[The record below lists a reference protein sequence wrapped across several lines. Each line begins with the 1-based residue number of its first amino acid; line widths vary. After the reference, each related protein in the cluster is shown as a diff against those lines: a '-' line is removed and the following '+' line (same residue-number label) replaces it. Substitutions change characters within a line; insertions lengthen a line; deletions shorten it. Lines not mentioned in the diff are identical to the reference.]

1 MYRILKGIGLILVG
15 LVGLAALAL
24 GVVYFITEAQLNKIY
39 EISVEPILIPSD
51 SAAVARGKHLV
62 TTLGLCAECHGD
74 NLAGETFDEG
84 PIVGRIAVPNLTA
97 GQGGV
102 GRTFTDTDWVRALR
116 HGVRPN
122 GKPLIDMPSN
132 YYYHFSDAD
141 LKAVIAYL
149 KTLPPRDNQL
159 PPLEVGPLARI
170 FILQDPSLVPA
181 QVIDHTGPRP
191 AAPEPGVTVEYG
203 QYLTHFC
210 RPCHGENLAGE
221 SGAGA
226 GQNLTPGGE
235 LATWTEADFIST
247 IRTGVNPQGRKLDSE
262 MMPWPSLGKLSDDE
276 LKAIWLYLQSLPP
289 VTAEGQ

>member
-1 MYRILKGIGLILVG
+1 MYRILKGVGFILGG

-24 GVVYFITEAQLNKIY
+24 GVVYFITEAQLNKTY
-39 EISVEPILIPSD
+39 QISAEPLVIPSD
-51 SAAVARGKHLV
+51 SAVVARGKHLV
-62 TTLGLCAECHGD
+62 TTVGLCAECHGD
-74 NLAGETFDEG
+74 NLAGQTFDEG
-84 PIVGRIAVPNLTA
+84 PLVGLISVPNLTA
-97 GQGGV
+97 GQGGI

-116 HGVRPN
+116 HGLHPN
-122 GKPLIDMPSN
+122 DKPVIDMPSN

-141 LKAVIAYL
+141 LKAIIAYL
-149 KTLPPRDNQL
+149 KTLPPQDNQL

-170 FILQDPSLVPA
+170 FILQDPSLLPA
-181 QVIDHTGPRP
+181 QVIDHSGPRP

-226 GQNLTPGGE
+226 GQNLTSGGE
-235 LATWTEADFIST
+235 LATWTEADFMNT
-247 IRTGVNPQGRKLDSE
+247 LRTGVNPQGRKLDPK

-289 VTAEGQ
+289 VADEA

>member
-1 MYRILKGIGLILVG
+1 MYRILKGVGFILGG

-24 GVVYFITEAQLNKIY
+24 GVVYFITEAQLNKTY
-39 EISVEPILIPSD
+39 QISAEPLVIPSD
-51 SAAVARGKHLV
+51 SAVVARGKHLV
-62 TTLGLCAECHGD
+62 TTVGLCAECHGD
-74 NLAGETFDEG
+74 NLAGQTFDEG
-84 PIVGRIAVPNLTA
+84 PLVGLISVPNLTA
-97 GQGGV
+97 GQGGI

-116 HGVRPN
+116 HGLHPN
-122 GKPLIDMPSN
+122 DKPVIDMPSN

-141 LKAVIAYL
+141 LKAIIAYL
-149 KTLPPRDNQL
+149 KTLPPQDNQL

-170 FILQDPSLVPA
+170 FILQDPSLLPA
-181 QVIDHTGPRP
+181 QVIDHSGPRP

-235 LATWTEADFIST
+235 LATWTEADFMNT
-247 IRTGVNPQGRKLDSE
+247 LRTGVNPQGRKLDPK

-289 VTAEGQ
+289 VADEA

>member
-1 MYRILKGIGLILVG
+1 MYRILKGIGFILGG
-15 LVGLAALAL
+15 LVGLAALAF
-24 GVVYFITEAQLNKIY
+24 GVVYFITEAQLNKTY
-39 EISVEPILIPSD
+39 EISVEPIAIPAD
-51 SAAVARGKHLV
+51 SAAVNRGKHLV

-74 NLAGETFDEG
+74 NLAGQTFDEG
-84 PIVGRIAVPNLTA
+84 PIVGLISVPNLTA

-102 GRTFTDTDWVRALR
+102 GRTFTDIDWVRALR

-149 KTLPPRDNQL
+149 KTLPPRDNEL
-159 PPLEVGPLARI
+159 PPLEVGPLARV

-181 QVIDHTGPRP
+181 QVIDHSGPRP
-191 AAPEPGVTVEYG
+191 AEAEPGVTVEYG

-235 LATWTEADFIST
+235 LATWTEADFMNT
-247 IRTGVNPQGRKLDSE
+247 LRTGINPQGRKLDPE
-262 MMPWPSLGKLSDDE
+262 MMPWPSLGKLSHDE

-289 VTAEGQ
+289 VVNEF